1 MGKEAAL
8 KSRFVAALAVTL
20 LILAL
25 GVGPAYAQEAV
36 SMEDNFFSPATVTV
50 TVGGTVTW
58 TNNGD
63 LPHTTTGPTWDSGIM
78 SPGDTFTATF
88 NTVGTFDYV
97 CEIHVAEGMVG
108 TVIVQAGD
116 GNGDGDLPETGPGSR
131 SLPFLMFG
139 LILVLG
145 GGALLLA
152 LRRRRA

>member
-1 MGKEAAL
+1 L
-8 KSRFVAALAVTL
+8 KSRSVAALAVVT

-25 GVGPAYAQEAV
+25 GVGPAFAQESV

-58 TNNGD
+58 TNNGA

-78 SPGDTFTATF
+78 SPGDQFTETF

-97 CEIHVAEGMVG
+97 CEIHVAQGMVG

-116 GNGDGDLPETGPGSR
+116 GGGNGDGDGDLPATGPGSR
-131 SLPFLMFG
+131 SIPFVMLG
-139 LILVLG
+139 LLLVLG
-145 GGALLLA
+145 GGAVLLA
-152 LRRRRA
+152 LRRRQA